1 MHLTELPLRA
11 VGGRAL
17 FAALA
22 LFVLL
27 FAAVAPAFAA
37 EPIDA
42 RDRDASPRRLHAPAP
57 KAPPAATPAPTPQP
71 ALGFD
76 VSWPQCNDEHPESI
90 GFAIVGVDGGRVY
103 KANPCLA
110 EQLEWAGEGGDLY
123 INTANPGPRHSQ
135 FWPSGTDEPRPC
147 DTDERPGAET
157 TSCAYVY
164 GWNAAADS
172 YRRALEAYVSL
183 GWLDDDDDRL
193 PEDITWWLDVET
205 ANSWM
210 RDRELNV
217 ASLHGAVDY
226 LASTG
231 AEDIGFYSTPLLW
244 WRVTA
249 GTDDFADHPAWH
261 AGGHSQEEAA
271 ERCEHDAFTGG
282 SLRFVQW
289 IEDGIERNLRC
300 P

>member
-282 SLRFVQW
+282 SLRLVQW
-289 IEDGIERNLRC
+289 IEEGIDRNLRC